1 MLIEESLYEPPA
13 LSAGRC
19 NLLPL
24 LSCKDVNLQPQRGV
38 ASVIDFALLL
48 DRLKSLQNLC
58 AMLAKVLASLIC
70 HRESGGD
77 KIVPAAPCQTPAT
90 GIHCESWDKG

>member
-24 LSCKDVNLQPQRGV
+24 LSCKDVNLLPQRGV

-48 DRLKSLQNLC
+48 DRLKSLQNLY
-58 AMLAKVLASLIC
+58 AMLAKVLASFIC
-70 HRESGGD
+70 HRESGRD
-77 KIVPAAPCQTPAT
+77 KIVQAAPCQTPTT
-90 GIHCESWDKG
+90 GIHYESWDKG

>member
-1 MLIEESLYEPPA
+1 
-13 LSAGRC
+13 
-19 NLLPL
+19 
-24 LSCKDVNLQPQRGV
+24 
-38 ASVIDFALLL
+38 
-48 DRLKSLQNLC
+48 KSLQNLC
-58 AMLAKVLASLIC
+58 ATLAKVLASLIC